1 MSCKCCHDTEAS
13 PTHKHESAHV
23 HEGTCGCGKGH
34 DYEDACSCDGTCEC
48 NHDGA
53 NECSCD
59 HKQDACSCH
68 DNGLEERLAHGS
80 SCCCCGDDD
89 DDDDGEDPK
98 VKLMRVIAASILLV
112 VAVLIDRFIELPLVA
127 RLLLFMPSYLVA
139 GYDVLLEAA
148 ESVIKLKPFDED
160 FLMSIATIG
169 ALLIG
174 FVPGGSPEFAEAVF
188 VMLFFQVGE
197 LFEGYAEGNS
207 RRSIAQLMDIRPDTA
222 NLEHGDHV
230 VEVHPSQVAPGSI
243 IVLKPGERVPL
254 DAEVIEGTSS
264 VNTVALTGESA
275 PRAVAVGD
283 ALISGTVNIDGV
295 LRARTTKTFGDS
307 TATRILELVEHAS
320 SNKSRSESFIR
331 RFARVYTPAVVAAA
345 IAVALL
351 PPLFSGN
358 FGANFATWL
367 LRALT
372 FLVVS
377 CPCALVIS
385 VPLSFF
391 GGIGAASK
399 HGVLIKGSNYLEALA
414 HAKTIVF
421 DKTGT
426 LTQGS
431 FKVVAVHPQNAQT
444 ADKNALLHLAAH
456 VEQLSTHPI
465 AAALRDVYPDATTDA
480 CTVTDVQEIAGQ
492 GIIANVGGQPVAVG
506 NTALMERV
514 GAAWQPCEHTGTI
527 VHVAQN
533 STYLGHIV
541 ISDEVKPTSAQA
553 ISALHAAG
561 VAHTVMLTGD
571 TSDVAAAVAQQVGV
585 DSFEAGLLPQ
595 QKVEHVEALLAT
607 TQTADKNKGSATLAF
622 VGDGINDAPV
632 LARADVGI
640 AMGAMG
646 SDAAIEAADVVLMDD
661 NPEKIAT
668 AMQVARRTVRIAHQ
682 NVVFAIAVK
691 LIILLLAALG
701 LAPMWLAV
709 FGDVGV
715 MVLCV
720 LNATRVLRA

>member
-1 MSCKCCHDTEAS
+1 MSCKCCNDTEEQLAHE
-13 PTHKHESAHV
+13 HK
-23 HEGTCGCGKGH
+23 CGH
-34 DYEDACSCDGTCEC
+34 DHG
-48 NHDGA
+48 
-53 NECSCD
+53 ECSGHDEGECTCND
-59 HKQDACSCH
+59 HDSCNCARDH
-68 DNGLEERLAHGS
+68 GDDLEKRLAHGG
-80 SCCCCGDDD
+80 SCCCC
-89 DDDDGEDPK
+89 DDDGEEEDPK
-98 VKLMRVIAASILLV
+98 AKLMRVIAASILLV
-112 VAVLIDRFIELPLVA
+112 AAVLIDRYIPLPLMGQ
-127 RLLLFMPSYLVA
+127 LLLFLPAYLVA

-148 ESVIKLKPFDED
+148 ESVLKFKPFDED
-160 FLMSIATIG
+160 FLMAIATLG

-174 FVPGGSPEFAEAVF
+174 FVPGGAPEFAEAVF

-207 RRSIAQLMDIRPDTA
+207 RRSIAQLMDIRPDSA
-222 NLEHGDHV
+222 NLEHHDHV

-254 DAEVIEGTSS
+254 DAEVIEGSSS

-275 PRAVAVGD
+275 PRTVGVGD
-283 ALISGTVNIDGV
+283 ALISGTVNLDGV
-295 LRARTTKTFGDS
+295 LRARTTKSFSDS
-307 TATRILELVEHAS
+307 TASRILELVEHAS
-320 SNKSRSESFIR
+320 ANKSRSESFIR
-331 RFARVYTPAVVAAA
+331 RFARVYTPVVVAAA
-345 IAVALL
+345 VAVALL
-351 PPLFSGN
+351 PPFFSGD

-391 GGIGAASK
+391 SGIGAASK
-399 HGVLIKGSNYLEALA
+399 HGVLIKGSNYLEALS
-414 HAKTIVF
+414 HATTVVF

-444 ADKNALLHLAAH
+444 ADKNTLLHLAAH
-456 VEQLSTHPI
+456 VERLSTHPI
-465 AAALRDVYPDATTDA
+465 AAALRDVYPGASNDS
-480 CTVTDVQEIAGQ
+480 CSVINVQEIAGQ
-492 GIIANVGGQPVAVG
+492 GIIANVGGNSIAVG

-541 ISDEVKPTSAQA
+541 ISDEVKPSSAKA

-561 VAHTVMLTGD
+561 VKHTVMLTGD
-571 TSDVAAAVAQQVGV
+571 TPDVAASVAKQLGI
-585 DSFEAGLLPQ
+585 DSFKAGLLPQ
-595 QKVEHVEALLAT
+595 QKVEQVEALLGSSRASGT
-607 TQTADKNKGSATLAF
+607 STDKNKAAGTLAF

-668 AMQVARRTVRIAHQ
+668 AIDVSRRTVRIAHQ
-682 NVVFAIAVK
+682 NVVFAIGVK
-691 LIILLLAALG
+691 LAILLLATLG

-720 LNATRVLRA
+720 LNAMRVLRA